1 MQHDL
6 ASLLHPEGWALTH
19 NPGNAANSNLGAHC
33 LAGWVRA
40 ETRRYDVISF
50 QFGLHDIAFDEERLS
65 VQAYAALLANITSFL
80 ADVQRQHGTK
90 RLWVKTT
97 PVPTVPTYGPGCT
110 DPVGCLNP
118 PRFDADVV
126 LYNAA
131 ADRVVAA
138 ANAAGA
144 RIGTADLYTLVSERC
159 GGRGYANCTGFQL
172 PNNVHYTV
180 EGWQTLARAMHSAL
194 LGLQ

>member
-1 MQHDL
+1 M
-6 ASLLHPEGWALTH
+6 
-19 NPGNAANSNLGAHC
+19 
-33 LAGWVRA
+33 
-40 ETRRYDVISF
+40 
-50 QFGLHDIAFDEERLS
+50 
-65 VQAYAALLANITSFL
+65 
-80 ADVQRQHGTK
+80 
-90 RLWVKTT
+90 
-97 PVPTVPTYGPGCT
+97 PTYGPGCT